1 MEASFVPP
9 VSTLDTSLRRPSPS
23 FIVLLALAATTS
35 FLHVGALSGQEL
47 VRLSAGDSIRVDG
60 EIVGRILSITGP
72 NMTVVSRE
80 APRCR
85 AGEMHGD
92 RPICDP
98 APLVRH
104 TMDLGNVVVER
115 RAEKSHLMLR
125 TFAGGLLGAGAFGT
139 AGYFLGPSVGF
150 GQVEGCLI
158 NSSNISCRT
167 GEQRTTQEDIDRR
180 QKASDQKW
188 GAIFFGVIGGTATA
202 ILVNKL
208 SVGWVRIEPILS
220 AGEEDPWGLSVSVP
234 AFR

>member
-1 MEASFVPP
+1 MPP
-9 VSTLDTSLRRPSPS
+9 APTLQTSLRRRSPS
-23 FIVLLALAATTS
+23 VFVLLAVVATTS
-35 FLHVGALSGQEL
+35 FLHAGALSGQEA

-60 EIVGRILSITGP
+60 EIVGRVLSITGP
-72 NMTVVSRE
+72 NMTVVSRA

-104 TMDLGNVVVER
+104 TMDLGDVVVER
-115 RAEKSHLMLR
+115 RSQKSHLMLR
-125 TFAGGLLGAGAFGT
+125 TLAGGVLGAGAFGA
-139 AGYFLGPSVGF
+139 AGYFMGPSVGF

-158 NSSNISCRT
+158 NDSNISCKT
-167 GEQRTTQEDIDRR
+167 GEQRYTQEEIDRR

-188 GAIFFGVIGGTATA
+188 GAIFFGVIGGTATG

-208 SVGWVRIEPILS
+208 SVGWVRIQPILS
-220 AGEEDPWGLSVSVP
+220 AGEEDPWGLSVTIP
-234 AFR
+234 AR

>member
-1 MEASFVPP
+1 MA
-9 VSTLDTSLRRPSPS
+9 TYIRRFSPS
-23 FIVLLALAATTS
+23 LLGALALTLGVL
-35 FLHVGALSGQEL
+35 FVHVGPASGQEA

-60 EIVGRILSITGP
+60 EIVGRVLSITGP
-72 NMTVVSRE
+72 NMTLVSRE

-104 TMDLGNVVVER
+104 TMDLGSVVVER

-125 TFAGGLLGAGAFGT
+125 TLAGGVLGAGAFGT
-139 AGYFLGPSVGF
+139 AGYFIGPSVGF
-150 GQVEGCLI
+150 GKVDGCLLDD
-158 NSSNISCRT
+158 SNISCKT
-167 GEQRTTQEDIDRR
+167 GEQRYTQEEIDRR

-188 GAIFFGVIGGTATA
+188 GTIFFGVIGGTATGV
-202 ILVNKL
+202 LVNKL

-220 AGEEDPWGLSVSVP
+220 AAQDEPWGVSVAVP
-234 AFR
+234 SR

>member
-1 MEASFVPP
+1 MWRLLFVPP
-9 VSTLDTSLRRPSPS
+9 VLILDTSSLRSSHLKLLLVAIALMAPFVRAPS
-23 FIVLLALAATTS
+23 VA
-35 FLHVGALSGQEL
+35 GQEA
-47 VRLSAGDSIRVDG
+47 VRLAAGDSIRVDR

-72 NMTVVSRE
+72 TMTVVSRE

-104 TMDLGNVVVER
+104 TMDLGDVVIEQ
-115 RAEKSHLMLR
+115 RAQKSHLMLR
-125 TFAGGLLGAGAFGT
+125 TFAGGILGAGAFGA
-139 AGYFLGPSVGF
+139 AGYFIGPSIGF
-150 GQVEGCLI
+150 GEVEGCLI
-158 NSSNISCRT
+158 NSSNISCKT

-188 GAIFFGVIGGTATA
+188 GTIFFGVIGGTATA

-208 SVGWVRIEPILS
+208 SVGWVRVEPILS
-220 AGEEDPWGLSVSVP
+220 AGEEDPWGLSVTIP
-234 AFR
+234 AR